1 MEVLGSIVVTFFE
14 VLTAEPSLKCH
25 CPDFPV
31 SSMTGLLEVF
41 RHAMLFLALL
51 GLKSFFLPKPSLK
64 AQFLSCHALK
74 LDTSN

>member
-25 CPDFPV
+25 CPDFAV
-31 SSMTGLLEVF
+31 SSMTGLLEVM
-41 RHAMLFLALL
+41 HAMLFLALL